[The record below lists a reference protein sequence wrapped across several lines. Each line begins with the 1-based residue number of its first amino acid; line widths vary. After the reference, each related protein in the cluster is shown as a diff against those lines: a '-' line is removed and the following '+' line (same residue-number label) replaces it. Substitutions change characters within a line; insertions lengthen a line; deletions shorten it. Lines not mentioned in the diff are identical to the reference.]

1 MFGYLDLG
9 TAVSGIAVVTPVD
22 ASYAP
27 QLVSLTTQ
35 PGGVSTSDNACV
47 FGPVSGSWGTL
58 TAFGLSDLNHN
69 PICTGALTAP
79 IAPALGQIIAVPPGS
94 ISVVSRPPAN
104 LLPVGIYGSTTYG
117 ACIYGLSAT
126 VAVGIYG
133 STAYGGSVYA

>member
-9 TAVSGIAVVTPVD
+9 AVVSGIAVVTPVD

-27 QLVSLTTQ
+27 QLISLTTQ

-69 PICTGALTAP
+69 PICTGTLTAP
-79 IAPALGQIIAVPPGS
+79 IAPAPGQIIAVPPGN
-94 ISVVSRPPAN
+94 ISVVSRPSAPIAVPSLNFIPARN
-104 LLPVGIYGSTTYG
+104 YSAWAFGGQING
-117 ACIYGLSAT
+117 AFY
-126 VAVGIYG
+126 VP
-133 STAYGGSVYA
+133 

>member
-94 ISVVSRPPAN
+94 ISVVSRPPAPIAVPSLN
-104 LLPVGIYGSTTYG
+104 FIPARNYSAWAFGGQING
-117 ACIYGLSAT
+117 AFY
-126 VAVGIYG
+126 VP
-133 STAYGGSVYA
+133 